1 MVTPRRRPGQASFS
15 SGNMKRLIEARRAN
29 RLAEEA
35 RMLAQEEEG
44 RTIDPQTQIAVDA
57 QRSLQESR
65 GDQPP
70 TPLDNPGFWGRLGR
84 GTMNVLEKV
93 NIPGEVSASFI
104 RGAFDPSIRERAK
117 EIREE
122 TPEEG
127 LIDYLSASRKAY
139 KEKDLP
145 LWQTLPLEI
154 IADPLTWVPIAAP
167 LKAAKAAITAKK
179 GAKIADI
186 AESNRI
192 ITSHKEISKA
202 VEESLESVA
211 SGKFAR
217 FTNKTNRFTGGA
229 LKWIV
234 GKGSRKAVANPKD
247 PFEYGELLLRSKEA
261 KAEPAIATA
270 VARLSTATSRAD
282 EVFKIGDDA
291 VLTVTV
297 KSAAPGKAVTEEK
310 LWTDIFETAFSK
322 DLKATAKK
330 LKKTKIVMQAGKP
343 KTVGDVMQLNA
354 SDLQKIAKY
363 NMTDEQLEVIKRVR
377 ASLDEVDEMYDE
389 VGINIKK
396 LYGEDDLG
404 KGLAYNPRT
413 VVFRGIAEALT
424 YNNAK
429 RGIGSMPS
437 SFKNRKYTT
446 EMQQQLMDAIDD
458 GLIQYD
464 KTVTGTLG
472 AYYRGAYKVLRETEF
487 ANYLKAN
494 GGNRIKYTGNANER
508 ARVSRLLKTLRTKD
522 GKAVI
527 RKSTVEKIKKAFPN
541 LAKIIEKGS
550 TETGK
555 SYRFEDIAKAFS
567 KQADEALKE
576 TGLPIFRTKEL
587 RPPVEFKNLF
597 FKNEKDARRVSKLL
611 GTADSEGFMKL
622 ADASAESLG
631 EVGDILRI
639 GKTGFDFGFHLIQG
653 LPLLGAAVFNPKLL
667 RVWGKSVV
675 NGFKSFAH
683 PKQLETFIAQ
693 NVDMLDES
701 IPLGLEVGYKA
712 SDMYAGASG
721 QIAKQFSRIKGMS
734 KLKEQTLSRFESQFI
749 HSGDVLRIEGYK
761 ALRASALRGAG
772 GDATSEA
779 GQKALRELVEF
790 LNKST
795 GSLNSLELGLRPTQR
810 ALERAFV
817 FFSPRYTRA
826 CLALIKDA
834 MVSGGVQ
841 GQQARRALYGMA
853 GLGMGTYITISSL
866 LDQEPDLD
874 PTSSTFMS
882 IKVNDDTLG
891 IGSFWRSFASFIVR
905 QGDHA
910 LTPEDIM
917 EQQRGSPLV
926 SWLRGR
932 GSPISGMGWDIFTG
946 RDFLGRPLETPADI
960 GKHLGRGMLP
970 FWAEQAMIADPYR
983 IGGAGT
989 ISEVF
994 GMRTRPRNVWERRQS
1009 LRDELS
1015 QKDYNKQWNNLNDLQ
1030 RNSLKKKY
1038 EEDLSVLN
1046 QTARDLANRTG
1057 TDLQEQVENYYSERD
1072 KYKERW
1078 LETVNEGI
1086 DLLESR
1092 VMTPGVFRKRM
1103 LAEANS
1109 EKRVD
1114 IDRLNER
1121 KETGDLADVD
1131 EYFTTIAE
1139 RYSDDERPEDIAVQE
1154 YFDTILDNELW
1165 DEPLGYDYRKKE
1177 EAEQKFINKW
1187 GTETFQYVQQVL
1199 RSGQDLPPIV
1209 NEYYTARQKFEW
1221 FFEQSERAVLE
1232 AQPNVIEA
1240 ENFRT
1245 AWIESKKQGKEKQF
1259 EEAYPEIKKINQKIS
1274 RVKRIL
1280 REQNKGLDGFLV
1292 RWGYYDNFAHPDNK
1306 DDYETWQQSGALDPS
1321 VYDNGLSF

>member
-35 RMLAQEEEG
+35 RILAQEEEG

-154 IADPLTWVPIAAP
+154 LGDPLTWVPIAAP

-179 GAKIADI
+179 GAEIAKIAK
-186 AESNRI
+186 SNRI
-192 ITSHKEISKA
+192 LVDHTEISKA

-234 GKGSRKAVANPKD
+234 GKGSRKAVVNSKD
-247 PFEYGELLLRSKEA
+247 PFEYGELILRSKEA
-261 KAEPAIATA
+261 KAEAAIATA
-270 VARLSTATSRAD
+270 VARLNTATSKAD

-291 VLTVTV
+291 LLTVTV
-297 KSAAPGKAVTEEK
+297 KSSKPGKPLIVEK
-310 LWTDIFETAFSK
+310 LWTDIFETAFK
-322 DLKATAKK
+322 RELKRGDVAKK
-330 LKKTKIVMQAGKP
+330 SVK
-343 KTVGDVMQLNA
+343 
-354 SDLQKIAKY
+354 DLQKIAKY
-363 NMTDEQLEVIKRVR
+363 NMTDEQIEVIRRVYHSIDE
-377 ASLDEVDEMYDE
+377 AETMFDKAGVSL
-389 VGINIKK
+389 KK
-396 LYGEDDLG
+396 LYAKKDEMG
-404 KGLAYNPRT
+404 KTIVQRYVPRQ
-413 VVFRGIAEALT
+413 VVFREMGQAVT

-429 RGIGSMPS
+429 RNIGSVPS
-437 SFKNRKYTT
+437 NFKKRKFTT
-446 EMQQQLMDAIDD
+446 ELEQELLDSIDA
-458 GLIQYD
+458 GLVQYD
-464 KTVTGTLG
+464 KTISGSMG
-472 AYYRGAYKVLRETEF
+472 AYFRSAYKVLRETDF

-494 GGNRIKYTGNANER
+494 AGDRIKYTGNANER

-527 RKSTVEKIKKAFPN
+527 RKSTVKEIKKAFPK

-667 RVWGKSVV
+667 GVWGKSVV

-693 NVDMLDES
+693 NVDMLDEAV
-701 IPLGLEVGYKA
+701 PLGLEVGYKA

-721 QIAKQFSRIKGMS
+721 QIAKQLSRVKGMS
-734 KLKEQTLSRFESQFI
+734 KLKEQTIGRFEAQFI

-761 ALRASALRGAG
+761 ALRESALRTAG

-779 GQKALRELVEF
+779 GQKALRELVSF

-795 GSLNSLELGLRPTQR
+795 GSLNSLELGIRPTQR

-834 MVSGGVQ
+834 MMTGGVQ

-874 PTSSTFMS
+874 PRSSTFMS
-882 IKVNDDTLG
+882 IKVNDDILG

-1030 RNSLKKKY
+1030 RNTLKKKY
-1038 EEDLSVLN
+1038 EEDLSVLD

-1086 DLLESR
+1086 DLLESQTI
-1092 VMTPGVFRKRM
+1092 TPAVFRKIH
-1103 LAEANS
+1103 LSDANT

-1154 YFDTILDNELW
+1154 YFDTILDHNLW

-1199 RSGQDLPPIV
+1199 RSGQDLPSIV

-1274 RVKRIL
+1274 RVQRIL

-1292 RWGYYDNFAHPDNK
+1292 RWGYYYNFAHPDNK
-1306 DDYETWQQSGALDPS
+1306 VDSDTWQQSGALDPS